1 MALLIKNAHVYSP
14 DDLGIKDILVVN
26 DKIAA
31 IGENL
36 KVELPEL
43 ETLDASGMILTPGF
57 IDQHIHVT
65 GGGGEGGPKTRT
77 PEIMLSELIE
87 CGTTSLVGVSGTD
100 SVTRSIENLLA
111 KVRALTA
118 EGVTA
123 WMYTSNYSFPPTTLT
138 GSVKGDLFMVPE
150 VLGVKIALGDHRSS
164 FPTVEQVL
172 HLLTDIRVGG
182 MIAGKIGV
190 MHVHTGN
197 VPGAFEMYEEIIKR
211 GFPIR
216 HIRPTHCARDKYVFA
231 KALEFAHAGGRIDIT
246 TGGSC
251 CFDSPADAVEAA
263 WEDKVEP
270 SLITM
275 SSDGHGSVP
284 RFNDKGEMIGLGVG
298 GVACNLRD
306 LRKLIARGHAPEKVL
321 PLLTKNVAK
330 GLELTGKG
338 ELYGGSSADLCLFDK
353 DWELKHVLS
362 KGVLIMRDNE
372 LLVKG
377 TFEI

>member
-1 MALLIKNAHVYSP
+1 MPLLIKNAHVYSP
-14 DDLGIKDILVVN
+14 DDLGIKDILIVN
-26 DKIAA
+26 DKVAT

-36 KVELPEL
+36 QVCLPEL
-43 ETLDASGMILTPGF
+43 ETLDAKGTILTPGF

-190 MHVHTGN
+190 LHIHTGN
-197 VPGAFEMYEEIIKR
+197 VRGALEMYEEIIKR

-216 HIRPTHCARDKYVFA
+216 HIRPTHCARDKYVFE
-231 KALEFAHAGGRIDIT
+231 KALEFARAGGRIDIT

-251 CFDSPADAVEAA
+251 CFESPADAVEAA
-263 WEDKVEP
+263 WEAGIEP

-284 RFNDKGEMIGLGVG
+284 RF
-298 GVACNLRD
+298 
-306 LRKLIARGHAPEKVL
+306 
-321 PLLTKNVAK
+321 
-330 GLELTGKG
+330 
-338 ELYGGSSADLCLFDK
+338 
-353 DWELKHVLS
+353 
-362 KGVLIMRDNE
+362 
-372 LLVKG
+372 
-377 TFEI
+377 